1 MRILLILTFSLST
14 LHREYAA
21 LMAMPHYDCA
31 SFILKPYLPKPK
43 SVDKK
48 EVQLTMAK
56 YSVNEPQARAIIS
69 ALRTDGFSL
78 IQGYA
83 VFLAVRCI
91 SSHHP
96 DDRPPGTGKTST
108 ICGLVQAFLSARPQL
123 ISANGNRSTDKTAK
137 KILLCAPSN
146 AAIDEIAN
154 RLKEGVSG
162 AGKRTVIPKVVRV
175 GTDKAI
181 NISVKDISL
190 DNLVDQK
197 LDSSQTAR
205 GGSKDSANEIARLRS
220 ELETVRQSRQEKQT
234 ELTLLHDN
242 AAKATAL
249 EEEIKRLNYRRVT
262 IIQKLDRLRDQQ
274 KSDHRTL
281 DAVRR
286 KFRMEVLAE
295 ADVICSTLSG
305 SGHDILEALEFD
317 MIIIDEAA
325 QAIELSSLIPLKYN
339 VARCVM
345 VGGATV
351 YPFFT
356 LCLISFVT

>member
-1 MRILLILTFSLST
+1 MAFLSYKGTFLLPSRSLF
-14 LHREYAA
+14 
-21 LMAMPHYDCA
+21 PYDQ
-31 SFILKPYLPKPK
+31 
-43 SVDKK
+43 D
-48 EVQLTMAK
+48 
-56 YSVNEPQARAIIS
+56 N
-69 ALRTDGFSL
+69 
-78 IQGYA
+78 
-83 VFLAVRCI
+83 
-91 SSHHP
+91 
-96 DDRPPGTGKTST
+96 RPPGTGKTST
-108 ICGLVQAFLSARPQL
+108 ICGLVQAFLSSRPQL
-123 ISANGNRSTDKTAK
+123 IATNGTRSTDKVAAK

-162 AGKRTVIPKVVRV
+162 AGRRSVIPKVVRV

-181 NISVKDISL
+181 NIGVKDISL

-197 LDSSQTAR
+197 LDSSQSAR
-205 GGSKDSANEIARLRS
+205 GGSKDSTNEIALLRS
-220 ELETVRQSRQEKQT
+220 ELETVRQLRQNKQQ

-242 AAKATAL
+242 AALAVTL
-249 EEEIKRLNYRRVT
+249 DEEIKKLNYRRVT

-274 KSDHRTL
+274 KSDNRTL

-339 VARCVM
+339 VSRCVM
-345 VGGATV
+345 VGGAVISCLFEPRSSVVPCIDPQQLPPTV
-351 YPFFT
+351 ISQEVIPFLELAGHLPISSFRPPSTFT
-356 LCLISFVT
+356 TNPSSYACKNSTQTRSTC

>member
-1 MRILLILTFSLST
+1 
-14 LHREYAA
+14 
-21 LMAMPHYDCA
+21 MAMPHYDCA
-31 SFILKPYLPKPK
+31 SFILKPYLPKPR

-48 EVQLTMAK
+48 EVQLTMTK
-56 YSVNEPQARAIIS
+56 YSVNEPQARAITS

-91 SSHHP
+91 FSHRP
-96 DDRPPGTGKTST
+96 DARPPGTGKTST

-123 ISANGNRSTDKTAK
+123 ISANGNRSTDKVAAK

-162 AGKRTVIPKVVRV
+162 AGKRTVIPKVVRI

-220 ELETVRQSRQEKQT
+220 ELETVRQSRQQKQT
-234 ELTLLHDN
+234 ELTILHDN

-345 VGGATV
+345 VGGAT
-351 YPFFT
+351 
-356 LCLISFVT
+356 ISRFSRFA